1 MKVPRNEILKNIKG
15 SLIVSCQA
23 LPGEPLYCEEQ
34 SLMPFMAEAAR
45 RAGCK
50 CIRTSSVRDVKEI
63 KRKTKL
69 PVIGLIKRVYE
80 GYESYITPTMREV
93 DELVEADADIVALDC
108 TMLSRGDGL
117 TVSEFLHEIRKK
129 YPDIVLM
136 ADISTLDEGI
146 QAWKCGVDLVGTT
159 MSGYTPYSPQ
169 KDEPDYELVGNL
181 ARSVDIPVIAE
192 GKVHYPEQAKKM
204 LELGAYAVV
213 VGGAITR
220 PLEIAQR
227 FMKEIGV

>member
-1 MKVPRNEILKNIKG
+1 
-15 SLIVSCQA
+15 
-23 LPGEPLYCEEQ
+23 
-34 SLMPFMAEAAR
+34 MPFMAEAAR

>member
-117 TVSEFLHEIRKK
+117 TVSEFLHEIRKNIRIL
-129 YPDIVLM
+129 Y
-136 ADISTLDEGI
+136 
-146 QAWKCGVDLVGTT
+146 
-159 MSGYTPYSPQ
+159 
-169 KDEPDYELVGNL
+169 
-181 ARSVDIPVIAE
+181 
-192 GKVHYPEQAKKM
+192 
-204 LELGAYAVV
+204 
-213 VGGAITR
+213 
-220 PLEIAQR
+220 
-227 FMKEIGV
+227 